1 MPTKWCTTD
10 DVSDKLS
17 FVKGSSITPD
27 IIDKRIEDARNVI
40 VEKLAGKFSTDV
52 LTGWDSAAIGDIPPQ
67 VRRLTAMLA
76 VALILQ
82 ECVPDEIIS
91 DRSCKAYG
99 FHREAMEVIEA
110 IRRDEIIVAASQT
123 DSTAVGTNQTKLKSS
138 TYGDTK
144 FCNTNRM
151 TRFSGE

>member
-10 DVSDKLS
+10 DVSDKIS

-27 IIDKRIEDARNVI
+27 IIDKRIKDARNVI
-40 VEKLAGKFSTDV
+40 VEKLAGKFSTDI
-52 LTGWDSAAIGDIPPQ
+52 LTGWDDVAIGNMPPQ

-76 VALILQ
+76 VALVLQ

-99 FHREAMEVIEA
+99 FHREALDVIKA
-110 IRRDEIIVAASQT
+110 IRADEIIVATSQT
-123 DSTAVGTNQTKLKSS
+123 DSTSVSANQTMIDSS
-138 TYGDTK
+138 TYGTTK
-144 FCNTNRM
+144 LCNSDRM
-151 TRFSGE
+151 TRFAGE